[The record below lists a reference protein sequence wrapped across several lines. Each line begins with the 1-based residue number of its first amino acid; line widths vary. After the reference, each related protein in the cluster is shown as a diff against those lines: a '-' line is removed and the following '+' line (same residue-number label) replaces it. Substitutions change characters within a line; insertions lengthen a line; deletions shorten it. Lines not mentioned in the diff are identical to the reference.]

1 MSGIAT
7 VFLLQQVLYRLAR
20 VGSGRAAS
28 SGRPVS
34 TTVAALATALALCSC
49 ETSRVVAPYVVVREA
64 QFRTEQSVSDRL
76 SLPLDATNRER
87 ILRYLKAG
95 GNTQLYGRGI
105 ADPGAEQHYNTVL
118 QRLSRP
124 LTSDDLNSAEL
135 KKLFS
140 RGPLYQIIDSRER
153 FALSDTQVAAM
164 FDGSYWWIFYHANS
178 KTFDHLLITRAI
190 GTKPSN

>member
-1 MSGIAT
+1 LFGIAT
-7 VFLLQQVLYRLAR
+7 LFPLQRLLYRRVRFGFGRATFLAR
-20 VGSGRAAS
+20 
-28 SGRPVS
+28 PIS
-34 TTVAALATALALCSC
+34 TAVIGLATALVLCSC

-64 QFRTEQSVSDRL
+64 QFRTEQSVSDRI
-76 SLPLDATNRER
+76 SLPLDARSRDR

-95 GNTQLYGRGI
+95 GNTQLYGKGI
-105 ADPGAEQHYNTVL
+105 ADPGAEQHYNIVL
-118 QRLSRP
+118 QRLSQP
-124 LTSDDLNSAEL
+124 MTSDDLKSAEL

-178 KTFDHLLITRAI
+178 KTLDHLLITRAI